1 MYEKE
6 RGVMIPEPGNLLVM
20 ARLNFRVKCN
30 NHFRDSA
37 PLGRCLLFYESRHFF
52 MECACS
58 YELYMIK
65 WQAILL
71 RIHSFPPR
79 THERIIFLPRGG
91 IATSFFIG
99 KNYVWLCQERRK
111 EPWRN
116 HTGKAKNTLTSAT
129 KTVSIFRAIKEQ
141 IRRILIVCSAIAL
154 YMHWEINVVVISALR
169 KAGSKTAPNAS
180 FLTEEKISDM
190 LQVNIASLRKLYGS
204 SGKNKKQASSDT
216 GKCIFLCLNWP
227 VLFGVDNI
235 CYLSEKIQK
244 IILWFGEKP

>member
-1 MYEKE
+1 MAGDTTSDLFVPSAHSWTDY
-6 RGVMIPEPGNLLVM
+6 ISTPGWHRYL
-20 ARLNFRVKCN
+20 
-30 NHFRDSA
+30 
-37 PLGRCLLFYESRHFF
+37 
-52 MECACS
+52 
-58 YELYMIK
+58 
-65 WQAILL
+65 
-71 RIHSFPPR
+71 
-79 THERIIFLPRGG
+79 
-91 IATSFFIG
+91 FFIG
-99 KNYVWLCQERRK
+99 KSYVWLCQERRK

-141 IRRILIVCSAIAL
+141 IRRTSIVCSAIVL

-169 KAGSKTAPNAS
+169 KAESKTAPNAS

-227 VLFGVDNI
+227 VLLGVDNI

-244 IILWFGEKP
+244 IILWFGEKPWVWESGCWGSAVPETWPDEQTQQHR

>member
-1 MYEKE
+1 MAGDTTPDTFVPSAHSWTDY
-6 RGVMIPEPGNLLVM
+6 ISTPGWHRYL
-20 ARLNFRVKCN
+20 
-30 NHFRDSA
+30 
-37 PLGRCLLFYESRHFF
+37 
-52 MECACS
+52 
-58 YELYMIK
+58 
-65 WQAILL
+65 
-71 RIHSFPPR
+71 
-79 THERIIFLPRGG
+79 
-91 IATSFFIG
+91 FFIG

-141 IRRILIVCSAIAL
+141 IRRTSIVYSAIVL

-244 IILWFGEKP
+244 IILWFGEKPWVWEAGCWGSAVLETWPDEQTQQHR

>member
-1 MYEKE
+1 
-6 RGVMIPEPGNLLVM
+6 MIPEPGNLLVM

-91 IATSFFIG
+91 IATSF
-99 KNYVWLCQERRK
+99 L
-111 EPWRN
+111 
-116 HTGKAKNTLTSAT
+116 
-129 KTVSIFRAIKEQ
+129 
-141 IRRILIVCSAIAL
+141 
-154 YMHWEINVVVISALR
+154 WEN
-169 KAGSKTAPNAS
+169 
-180 FLTEEKISDM
+180 
-190 LQVNIASLRKLYGS
+190 
-204 SGKNKKQASSDT
+204 
-216 GKCIFLCLNWP
+216 
-227 VLFGVDNI
+227 
-235 CYLSEKIQK
+235 
-244 IILWFGEKP
+244 

>member
-1 MYEKE
+1 MRNLSDPVTVTEERISESIVPMYEKE
-6 RGVMIPEPGNLLVM
+6 RRAMIPEPGNLLVM

-91 IATSFFIG
+91 IATSF
-99 KNYVWLCQERRK
+99 L
-111 EPWRN
+111 
-116 HTGKAKNTLTSAT
+116 
-129 KTVSIFRAIKEQ
+129 
-141 IRRILIVCSAIAL
+141 
-154 YMHWEINVVVISALR
+154 
-169 KAGSKTAPNAS
+169 
-180 FLTEEKISDM
+180 
-190 LQVNIASLRKLYGS
+190 
-204 SGKNKKQASSDT
+204 
-216 GKCIFLCLNWP
+216 
-227 VLFGVDNI
+227 
-235 CYLSEKIQK
+235 
-244 IILWFGEKP
+244 